1 MKSGLIIGVVVL
13 VVLVAGFFLFGQ
25 SDDVPEVEVSES
37 KTIEISIMDYSFNL
51 GELTINVGDT
61 VIWTNKDSVKHT
73 VTSDSGDELGSELL
87 LKDKSYSHTFNSK
100 GELESLIKNILP
112 TYMVIGSDWKDK
124 EVIGQDYTQELRFFD
139 RIKDYSTTDVLKGVK

>member
-1 MKSGLIIGVVVL
+1 MKRGLVIGVVVL

-25 SDDVPEVEVSES
+25 SDDKLDSNVPDVSNTLEDNVPEPEVPGVEVSES

-87 LKDKSYSHTFNSK
+87 SKDKSYSHTFNSK
-100 GELESLIKNILP
+100 GEFGYHCTPHS
-112 TYMVIGSDWKDK
+112 YM
-124 EVIGQDYTQELRFFD
+124 
-139 RIKDYSTTDVLKGVK
+139 KGKIVVK

>member
-25 SDDVPEVEVSES
+25 SDDKLDSNVPDVSNTLEDNVPEPEVPGVEVSES
-37 KTIEISIMDYSFNL
+37 KTIEISIMDYSFNP

-100 GELESLIKNILP
+100 GEFGYHCTPHS
-112 TYMVIGSDWKDK
+112 YM
-124 EVIGQDYTQELRFFD
+124 
-139 RIKDYSTTDVLKGVK
+139 KGKIVVK

>member
-25 SDDVPEVEVSES
+25 SDDKLDSNVPDVSNTLEDNVPELKVPDVEVSES
-37 KTIEISIMDYSFNL
+37 KTIEISIMDYSFNP

-61 VIWTNKDSVKHT
+61 VIWTNKDFVKHT

-87 LKDKSYSHTFNSK
+87 SKDKSYSHTFNSK
-100 GELESLIKNILP
+100 GEFGYHCTPHS
-112 TYMVIGSDWKDK
+112 YM
-124 EVIGQDYTQELRFFD
+124 
-139 RIKDYSTTDVLKGVK
+139 KGKIVVK

>member
-1 MKSGLIIGVVVL
+1 MKRGLVIGVVVL

-25 SDDVPEVEVSES
+25 SDDKLDSNVPDVSNTLEDNVPEPEVPGVEVSES

-51 GELTINVGDT
+51 AELTINVGDT

-87 LKDKSYSHTFNSK
+87 SKDKSYSHTFNSK
-100 GELESLIKNILP
+100 GEFGYHCTPHS
-112 TYMVIGSDWKDK
+112 YM
-124 EVIGQDYTQELRFFD
+124 
-139 RIKDYSTTDVLKGVK
+139 KGKIVVK